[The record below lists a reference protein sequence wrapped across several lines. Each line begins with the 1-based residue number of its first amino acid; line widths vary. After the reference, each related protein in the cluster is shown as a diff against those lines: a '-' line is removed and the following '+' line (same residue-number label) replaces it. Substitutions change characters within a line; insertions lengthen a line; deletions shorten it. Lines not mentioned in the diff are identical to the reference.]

1 MDSNNLKLL
10 SDTFDGIISQ
20 KVEEVINSKL
30 DELTRILREKMDAA
44 PPKEFLSASEVATY
58 TGYKE
63 SYIRLLVNKQE
74 IPVYRPTEKKIIFKR
89 SEIDLWLSR
98 NRQRTID
105 EIRKDA
111 TTRVVL
117 QKYKK
122 N

>member
-1 MDSNNLKLL
+1 MDSENLKLL

-44 PPKEFLSASEVATY
+44 PPKEFLSVSEVANY

-74 IPVYRPTEKKIIFKR
+74 IPVYRPTDKKIIFKR

-105 EIRKDA
+105 EIRKEA